1 MINTPVKEF
10 YLFSAAWLKKQNK
23 KRNIMSGLFLLLW
36 YPVAI
41 FEWKIETSTPETCH
55 CSKFCIHVA
64 FPIFGTW
71 YLGCTGERKLQSA
84 QEGFHNEWAAT
95 DALRHQCRGPRQR
108 RAVDQVALALCRW
121 EGLIFHQER
130 RKRRKLEIKSNKDKQ
145 TGFLTSDAEKKK
157 SLCLSDNDVIKH
169 RLCQLAPTRKERR
182 KKTNVASSACSIYC
196 SSEPN
201 PGRKCVS
208 QWIYVLCGC
217 PHFLMSPADNIS
229 SARKSCKRQA
239 GTCNR
244 SNWKPFQ

>member
-1 MINTPVKEF
+1 MVKK
-10 YLFSAAWLKKQNK
+10 AKQ
-23 KRNIMSGLFLLLW
+23 KRNFMSGLFLLLW

-71 YLGCTGERKLQSA
+71 YLGCTGERKLQST

-130 RKRRKLEIKSNKDKQ
+130 RKRRKLEKKDKQ

-157 SLCLSDNDVIKH
+157 VFASQTMMSS
-169 RLCQLAPTRKERR
+169 
-182 KKTNVASSACSIYC
+182 NVASASWLPQEKKGGKKRTWPQVLVVSIVRVN
-196 SSEPN
+196 PN
-201 PGRKCVS
+201 PAGSVS
-208 QWIYVLCGC
+208 HSGFMSSVVAPISWCLRLPI
-217 PHFLMSPADNIS
+217 FLVPESLAKDKLALAIEAIGNPS
-229 SARKSCKRQA
+229 
-239 GTCNR
+239 NR
-244 SNWKPFQ
+244 S